1 MKPEY
6 PDFDASQLQ
15 IPMAPQEQQQ
25 HTVNLVSIP
34 EEPFNKLN
42 LYGNQSMNFNNY
54 SVNAYALTDLP
65 TGPDPVNLLADS
77 SAYLPYATSTTAASS
92 STMTNDS
99 GLDLLFAKLDR
110 AARSLD
116 VGGQ

>member
-15 IPMAPQEQQQ
+15 IPMAPQEQQ

-42 LYGNQSMNFNNY
+42 LYGNQSMNGFSNY
-54 SVNAYALTDLP
+54 SVNAYAVTDLP
-65 TGPDPVNLLADS
+65 SGPNPVNLLADP
-77 SAYLPYATSTTAASS
+77 SAYLPYATSTAT
-92 STMTNDS
+92 STTSNAIDS
-99 GLDLLFAKLDR
+99 GLDMLFAKLDS